1 MDKQFLLILVLG
13 IGTKGFTQTN
23 AQTMGWQYSFY
34 PSGKEYTTVSKTEIF
49 ANFNS
54 KFDQLSLG
62 HALRVEMDRVD
73 LPVEYWAGGSNEFN
87 IYDLHYTIN
96 ASYPISEYAEFH
108 MELKPTLTSTFENS
122 LSSEDVFLY
131 GSASALWRG
140 EIVSRP
146 SYVRIGIAYSNH
158 LGAPEF
164 LPVLAFSAMVS
175 EKFSFQLGFPE
186 SHITYRLKPWS
197 TISARF
203 NYEGKYVNLSVP
215 MVMEDND
222 PAKKLKW
229 EWASLG
235 INYSHELGSLWSI
248 DLGAGYL
255 LKNNFSLRNE
265 NEETVSTIKQDPS
278 PFLSSGIK
286 LKLN

>member
-23 AQTMGWQYSFY
+23 APNIGWQYSFY

-49 ANFNS
+49 ANIIKNY
-54 KFDQLSLG
+54 DELSLE

-73 LPVEYWAGGSNEFN
+73 LPVEYWAGGSKEVIF
-87 IYDLHYTIN
+87 YDLYYSVN
-96 ASYPISEYAEFH
+96 ASYPISEYAELH
-108 MELKPTLTSTFENS
+108 IELKPSLTTTFENS

-131 GSASALWRG
+131 GSATALWRG
-140 EIVSRP
+140 EIASRP
-146 SYVRIGIAYSNH
+146 SYVRLGIAYSDY
-158 LGAPEF
+158 LGEPEF
-164 LPVLAFSAMVS
+164 LPVLAFSAVVS

-186 SHITYRLKPWS
+186 SYMTYRLKSWS
-197 TISARF
+197 TISARL
-203 NYEGKYVNLSVP
+203 NYEGKYVNLSAP
-215 MVMEDND
+215 MVMKEND

-229 EWASLG
+229 EWTSLG
-235 INYSHELGSLWSI
+235 INYSHELGALWSI
-248 DLGAGYL
+248 DFGAGYL

-265 NEETVSTIKQDPS
+265 NGESLSAIKQDPS